1 MAAAALQK
9 ALFEVRSRPQLGLL
23 CSFVA
28 GLFACTHAVSVAFL
42 AGLAA
47 AVFWSAGDRQL
58 AALAAAAVV
67 AGGVAGSARLDAI
80 DSPAAQ
86 LRPGQRLATAV
97 ELLEAPRQGRFGGWS
112 VEVKVLSGPAGG
124 ARLLARS
131 DVETRLERGSRAA
144 VTGLLVRPRRSPG
157 DSFDYGAYLRR
168 RGIAYTLELESLRVL
183 PGRPGGIGELRR
195 SAEHALS
202 QGISGERSAL
212 AAGMVLGE
220 DERISPDMKD
230 DFRRA
235 GLGHLLAVSGQNV
248 VLLGALALPLLAA
261 AGLGIRAR
269 AVALLCLIAVYVPLA
284 GGEPSL
290 QRAGAMGAAGLMAL
304 LAGRPASRWY
314 AFALAAAATLLVNP
328 RVVGDPGW
336 QLSFAAVAG
345 LMLLGPPLRRLL
357 APLPRPLAEGIG
369 ATVAATLSTLPLA
382 AFHFG
387 SLPAWSLVANLAALP
402 AVAPAMWLGMVQV
415 ALAPIAPDAVEAAI
429 GHATAL
435 GLGWIELVARWFS
448 AAPGSRLELG
458 VGSVPVLVAVY
469 AGLAAACAGAW
480 RAAHRAEPR
489 LRSAS
494 AEWRGLPRRERRL
507 AVVGL
512 SLALLAAVYAATGPG
527 RPPRHLTVSF
537 LDIGQGDSTL
547 IQDAGGTA
555 VLFDGGPPE
564 ARVALKLR
572 RLGVRRLSVVVSTH
586 QSRDHQGGLHEV
598 LKRIPTGLLLENGD
612 GTSDPDFHR
621 LIAEADRR
629 GIRHVPA
636 RAGQVLRAGA
646 LTIRVLSPKP
656 LAPGQPRPSDP
667 NPRGVAAIVSS
678 GSFDLWLSADAES
691 DAILPL
697 PLRPVEAMKVSHHGS
712 ADPGL
717 PQVLKRLRPQI
728 AAIEVGAHNLYG
740 HPRPST
746 LAALHAA
753 VPHVYR
759 TDRDGTVQVTV
770 DGERMQLRTHR

>member
-1 MAAAALQK
+1 MPDAALQK
-9 ALFEVRSRPQLGLL
+9 ALFELRSRPHLCLVVAFSAGLL
-23 CSFVA
+23 
-28 GLFACTHAVSVAFL
+28 ACRQAIVL
-42 AGLAA
+42 ALLALVGAA
-47 AVFWSAGDRQL
+47 ALSAAGDRRL
-58 AALAAAAVV
+58 AAMAAAALV
-67 AGGVAGSARLDAI
+67 AGGLAGSARLHAI
-80 DSPAAQ
+80 DAPAAH
-86 LRPGQRLATAV
+86 LRSGQRLAATV
-97 ELLEAPRQGRFGGWS
+97 ELVEAPRPGRFGGWS
-112 VEVKVLSGPAGG
+112 AEARVITGAARG

-131 DVETRLERGSRAA
+131 DVNTRLRRGARAA
-144 VTGLLVRPRRSPG
+144 VAGLVIRPRRSPG

-168 RGIAYTLELESLRVL
+168 RGIAYALELESLRPL
-183 PGRPGGIGELRR
+183 PGRPGGIDTLRR
-195 SAEHALS
+195 RAEHALA
-202 QGISGERSAL
+202 QGVSGERAAL

-220 DERISPDMKD
+220 DERISPELKD

-248 VLLGALALPLLAA
+248 VLLGALALPVLAA

-269 AVALLCLIAVYVPLA
+269 AVVLLCLIAVYVPLA

-290 QRAGAMGAAGLMAL
+290 QRAGAMGAAGLLAL

-314 AFALAAAATLLVNP
+314 ALALAAAATLLVNP
-328 RVVGDPGW
+328 RVGGDPGW
-336 QLSFAAVAG
+336 QLSFAAVTG
-345 LMLLGPPLRRLL
+345 LLLLGSPLRRVF
-357 APLPRPLAEGIG
+357 APLPHALAEGIG
-369 ATVAATLSTLPLA
+369 ATVAATLATLPLA

-415 ALAPIAPDAVEAAI
+415 ALAPFAPDAVQAAI
-429 GHATAL
+429 GQATTLA
-435 GLGWIELVARWFS
+435 LGWIELVARWFS
-448 AAPGSRLELG
+448 GAPGARLELG
-458 VGSVPVLVAVY
+458 LASAPALAGVY
-469 AGLAAACAGAW
+469 AALAAACVGAW
-480 RAAHRAEPR
+480 RLAHRAEPR
-489 LRSAS
+489 LRAGA
-494 AEWRGLPRRERRL
+494 AEWRRLPRRERRL
-507 AVVGL
+507 AAVAAA
-512 SLALLAAVYAATGPG
+512 LALVGVVYVATGPA

-537 LDIGQGDSTL
+537 LDIGQGDATL
-547 IQDAGGTA
+547 IQDPHGTA

-572 RLGVRRLSVVVSTH
+572 RLGVRRLSLMVSTH

-598 LKRIPTGLLLENGD
+598 LQRIPTGLLLENGD
-612 GTSDPDFHR
+612 GTSDPDYRR

-629 GIRHVPA
+629 GIRHVAA
-636 RAGQVLRAGA
+636 RAGQVLHAGA
-646 LTIRVLSPKP
+646 LTIRLLNPKP
-656 LAPGQPRPSDP
+656 LPPGAPRPSDP

-697 PLRPVEAMKVSHHGS
+697 PLRRVEAMKVSHHGS

-717 PQVLKRLRPQI
+717 PQVLRRLRPQI

-746 LAALHAA
+746 LAALNVA

-759 TDRDGTVQVTV
+759 TDRDGTVQLTV
-770 DGERMQLRTHR
+770 EGGKIQVRTHR

>member
-1 MAAAALQK
+1 MAAATLQK
-9 ALFEVRSRPQLGLL
+9 ALFELRSRPQLGLL

-28 GLFACTHAVSVAFL
+28 GLLACRQAVFVALL

-47 AVFWSAGDRQL
+47 GVFWSASGRRL
-58 AALAAAAVV
+58 AALAVAAVV
-67 AGGVAGSARLDAI
+67 AGGFAGSARVDSI
-80 DSPAAQ
+80 DSAAAQ
-86 LRPGQRLATAV
+86 LRPGQRLATVV
-97 ELLEAPRQGRFGGWS
+97 ELLEAPRPGRFGGWS
-112 VEVKVLSGPAGG
+112 AEVRVRSGAARG

-131 DVETRLERGSRAA
+131 DANTRMERGSRAA
-144 VTGLLVRPRRSPG
+144 VTGLLLRPRRSPG

-168 RGIAYTLELESLRVL
+168 RGIAYTLELESLRLL
-183 PGRPGGIGELRR
+183 PGRAGGIGALRR
-195 SAEHALS
+195 SAEHALAQGVS
-202 QGISGERSAL
+202 QERSAL

-220 DERISPDMKD
+220 DERISPELKD

-269 AVALLCLIAVYVPLA
+269 AVVLLCLIAVYVPLA

-328 RVVGDPGW
+328 RASGDPGW

-345 LMLLGPPLRRLL
+345 LMLLGPPLRRVL
-357 APLPRPLAEGIG
+357 ASLPHPLAEGIA
-369 ATVAATLSTLPLA
+369 ATVAATISTLPLA

-387 SLPAWSLVANLAALP
+387 SLPVWSLVANLAALP

-415 ALAPIAPDAVEAAI
+415 ALAPIAPDAVQAAI
-429 GHATAL
+429 GHVTAL

-448 AAPGSRLELG
+448 AAPGARLELG
-458 VGSVPVLVAVY
+458 LASVKGLAGVY
-469 AGLAAACAGAW
+469 AALAVACLAAW
-480 RAAHRAEPR
+480 RWAHRAEPR
-489 LRSAS
+489 LRSTA
-494 AEWRGLPRRERRL
+494 AEWRRLPRRERRV
-507 AVVGL
+507 AVAGTA
-512 SLALLAAVYAATGPG
+512 LALVVAVYAATGPA

-537 LDIGQGDSTL
+537 LDIGQGDATL
-547 IQDAGGTA
+547 IQDPRGTA

-572 RLGVRRLSVVVSTH
+572 RLGVRRLSLVVSTH

-598 LKRIPTGLLLENGD
+598 LARIPTGLLLENGD

-621 LIAEADRR
+621 LMAEADRR
-629 GIRHVPA
+629 GIRHVAA
-636 RAGQVLRAGA
+636 RAGQVLHVGA
-646 LTIRVLSPKP
+646 LTITVLSPKP

-717 PQVLKRLRPQI
+717 PQVLRRLRPRI

-746 LAALHAA
+746 LAALRAA

-770 DGERMQLRTHR
+770 EDGRMQVRTHR